1 MSLTPLADARL
12 LRLGA
17 HPLVTGSRA
26 ARPRAGPTGDA
37 VVERGGVRGS
47 PRCGRRRRRERA
59 AERAV
64 IASSASGLNHGGGT
78 AASSSSDTRVRWP
91 YAGERR
97 VVGGHAVVINN
108 SNAEASDVLGG
119 RRGHT
124 TRTLRFDNATGRL
137 FVSVGSYGNVDA
149 DDFRSRIRFFDGL
162 AVEGSAAPATPIN
175 FATAPTWARGLRN
188 EVGLAFDGSGVL
200 WGVENGADRLVH
212 ATMGD
217 VHNDNPGEELN
228 RFPPPPDESVLAVGP
243 DAAPFYGYPWCFSE
257 YKLPA
262 AYAKGATA
270 QWSWPNSGKSDGWC
284 EANAIRPE
292 LVMQAHTALLGLAL
306 AWPTAAAR
314 TAPPRRAAPPL
325 PARSRA
331 RGAATRSSRST
342 AAGTATSPSATRSCA
357 SRLPTASRR
366 GRRSS
371 CSRTTGAPPSGR
383 RASGRSTPSSSP
395 SAAPPRQLRQD
406 RPDCRIALTAAT
418 PPPAPEGPPPTPAA
432 PPPRGPPP
440 PSPLMLPPP
449 AAPPPRRRRRLG
461 PPPALPPPAAPPPAP
476 PPAPLPPG
484 PPPPSASP
492 RPPPPGRRRPRRRP
506 RRRRPTTR
514 PPRPASRPAAARSS
528 SPADRAAPP
537 RRPPGRRRRRHRRAG
552 AAGRAMV
559 GCLLVT
565 GVLFVARRRRR
576 APKA

>member
-12 LRLGA
+12 PSGFGA
-17 HPLVTGSRA
+17 HPFATGLRE
-26 ARPRAGPTGDA
+26 PRGLALGPTGDVL
-37 VVERGGVRGS
+37 VVERGGVSRVTALWDADGDGVS
-47 PRCGRRRRRERA
+47 GPS
-59 AERAV
+59 ERAV
-64 IASSASGLNHGGGT
+64 IASSASGLNHGVAVHGGFLF
-78 AASSSSDTRVRWP
+78 ASSDTTVYRWP

-97 VVGGHAVVINN
+97 DVGGHAVVINN
-108 SNAEASDVLGG
+108 INAEASDELGG

-228 RFPPPPDESVLAVGP
+228 RFPPPPDESVLADGP

-270 QWSWPNSGKSDGWC
+270 QWSWPNSGKSDAWC
-284 EANAIRPE
+284 EANALRPE
-292 LVMQAHTALLGLAL
+292 LVMQAHTAPLGLAFFGSG
-306 AWPTAAAR
+306 ADGRGQDGPAAPCGAAAPG
-314 TAPPRRAAPPL
+314 AFPCAW
-325 PARSRA
+325 
-331 RGAATRSSRST
+331 RGDAFVAQHGSWNRDVPVGYAVVRIPF
-342 AAGTATSPSATRSCA
+342 ADG
-357 SRLPTASRR
+357 LPTGKVEQLLAHDGS
-366 GRRSS
+366 
-371 CSRTTGAPPSGR
+371 AAKWPSGF
-383 RASGRSTPSSSP
+383 
-395 SAAPPRQLRQD
+395 
-406 RPDCRIALTAAT
+406 RPVDPLFEPERGTLLVSCDKTDQIVRIVTDGSVT
-418 PPPAPEGPPPTPAA
+418 PPPAPEGPPPTPPAA

-440 PSPLMLPPP
+440 PAPSLPPGAPPP
-449 AAPPPRRRRRLG
+449 AAPPPPAPPPPLG
-461 PPPALPPPAAPPPAP
+461 PPPAPPPPAPPPPAP
-476 PPAPLPPG
+476 PPA

-492 RPPPPGRRRPRRRP
+492 RPPPPAPPPPATPRATP
-506 RRRRPTTR
+506 PSDDAPTTPGGAPCR
-514 PPRPASRPAAARSS
+514 RSLLFASRPCRPSS
-528 SPADRAAPP
+528 SAAPP
-537 RRPPGRRRRRHRRAG
+537 QAPTPPSS
-552 AAGRAMV
+552 
-559 GCLLVT
+559 
-565 GVLFVARRRRR
+565 
-576 APKA
+576 